1 MKYLLFLT
9 FAIVLISGCAYIPN
23 SFTDQ
28 IRIPFVSDSK
38 ASKQSARAGKS
49 ATRAASSAKTE
60 MENPLPRE
68 VKVKRMPELERVS
81 LDSF

>member
-1 MKYLLFLT
+1 MKCLLFLI
-9 FAIVLISGCAYIPN
+9 FSVVLISGCAYIPN

-38 ASKQSARAGKS
+38 GSKQSARAGKP
-49 ATRAASSAKTE
+49 ATLASSSAKTE
-60 MENPLPRE
+60 VANPLPQE